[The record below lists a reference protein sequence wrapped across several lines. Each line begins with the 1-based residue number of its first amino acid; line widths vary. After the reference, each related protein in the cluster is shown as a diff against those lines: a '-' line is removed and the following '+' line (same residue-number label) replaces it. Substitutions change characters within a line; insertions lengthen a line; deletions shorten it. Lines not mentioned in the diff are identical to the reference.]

1 MADDDFKK
9 LEEVGSF
16 PSGKGNISVIIFQ
29 YGNTPPKI
37 KMQRNGKKRDD
48 TTYFSDVTSLTA
60 EEALQLSPLLRR
72 AAERLRALYP

>member
-1 MADDDFKK
+1 MDEEFQK
-9 LEEVGSF
+9 LEDVGSF

-29 YGNTPPKI
+29 YGNTLPKI

-60 EEALQLSPLLRR
+60 EEALQLSPLLER
-72 AAERLRALYP
+72 AARRLQHLK